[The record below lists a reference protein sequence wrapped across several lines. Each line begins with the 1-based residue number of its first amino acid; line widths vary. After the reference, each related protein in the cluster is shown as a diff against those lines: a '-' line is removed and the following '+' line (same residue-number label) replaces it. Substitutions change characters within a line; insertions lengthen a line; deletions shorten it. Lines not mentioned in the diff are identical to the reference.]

1 VSALPPASDAR
12 GEAEPAGA
20 DPVRDARRMSFFPLV
35 KMLLRVQPGTARPGE
50 AGPPAREPLRF
61 RPAATL
67 AFPTSDV
74 ESVEPIGP
82 TQARAPAEG
91 GSGCPGDDVERWR
104 VTVNFMG
111 LYGPASPMPNHF
123 TEEILW
129 AGPEAQGARD
139 FVDLFDHRMIS
150 FVFRAWEKY
159 RFPEQFRPETP
170 DPFTRRMFCLMGL
183 GTDGMRE
190 AAGLERLP
198 LLASA
203 ALLSSRQ
210 RSAVGLE
217 SLLRT
222 HFSDVPVRVEPCIT
236 RRVPIPEA
244 DTMRLGDRAARL
256 GTDACLG
263 ASVSDRSGS
272 FRIVLGPMRLDTF
285 RGFLPRG
292 ERLPRLA
299 RLVRLYLADPL
310 DFEVALRLDA
320 SDLPPLALG
329 AGLDLPLGQASWL
342 SPTGRDEGR
351 VRLFIR
357 ELDPLPAATLAEAP
371 RLRAAAGSTT
381 PTMASAPGARR

>member
-1 VSALPPASDAR
+1 
-12 GEAEPAGA
+12 
-20 DPVRDARRMSFFPLV
+20 V
-35 KMLLRVQPGTARPGE
+35 KMLLRGRPGAARPGE

-74 ESVEPIGP
+74 ESVEPIGG
-82 TQARAPAEG
+82 TQARAPGPASGGCPG
-91 GSGCPGDDVERWR
+91 GSGRPGDEAERWR

-123 TEEILW
+123 TEEMLW
-129 AGPEAQGARD
+129 AGPEEQGARD
-139 FVDLFDHRMIS
+139 FVDLFNHRMIS

-159 RFPEQFRPETP
+159 RLPEQFRPEGP

-190 AAGLERLP
+190 TAGLEPLP

-217 SLLRT
+217 GLLRT
-222 HFSDVPVRVEPCIT
+222 HLSDVPVRVEPCVT
-236 RRVPIPEA
+236 RCVRIPEA
-244 DTMRLGDRAARL
+244 DTMRLGIRAARL
-256 GTDACLG
+256 GADACLG
-263 ASVSDRSGS
+263 SSVSDRSGS
-272 FRIVLGPMRLDTF
+272 FRVELGPMRFETF
-285 RGFLPRG
+285 RSLLPHG
-292 ERLPRLA
+292 ERLPRLV

-310 DFEVALRLDA
+310 DFEVALRLDP
-320 SDLPPLALG
+320 SDLPPLAL
-329 AGLDLPLGQASWL
+329 APERGLGLGHASWL

-351 VRLFIR
+351 VRLLIR
-357 ELDPLPAATLAEAP
+357 DLDPLPAAIPAEAP
-371 RLRAAAGSTT
+371 RLRSAAGGTT
-381 PTMASAPGARR
+381 PTLASARR